1 MAYHFPDVKGLQ
13 EIGRQ
18 FGMNLTDAEAA
29 AYHAVLDE
37 KTAVLRAIEELPD
50 EKPQVRWPRTP
61 GHRPDP
67 KDNPYMAW
75 AVKTDIAGA
84 ASGKLHGKTL
94 AIKDNIF
101 VAGVPMSNGAS
112 VLDGFVPDMDA
123 TVVTRVLDAGGRI
136 LGKAACEYFCIAA
149 NSATS
154 ATGAVENP
162 RVPGHSTSGSSNGCA
177 ALVAAGEVDMAI
189 GADQG
194 GSIRMPASFCGIVGL
209 KPTYGLVPY
218 TGAVGLETSLDHL
231 GPMTRTVADC
241 ALLLEVLASD
251 DDIDG
256 RQRGWAV
263 RSPGPAYTQALGRG
277 VKGVR
282 IGVVKE
288 GFERPESEAEVDAC
302 VREALEKLQAQGAV
316 VENVSIPWH
325 TLGAQMYAPVG
336 MGGVF
341 HAWAYG
347 HGIGYGV
354 NGAYPQSFMRAFDA
368 WKQDAD
374 ALAPTVKGTI
384 LIGEVMYRQGGQL
397 YAKVRNLTRR
407 LRAEYDARL
416 AQYDVLVMPTTPMA
430 ATPLT
435 TREAPPE
442 EVMRRSW
449 ETLGNACPFDLTG
462 HPAISVCCGLTADQ
476 RPVGLMIV
484 GQHWMETK
492 VLQVAE
498 VAHMEL

>member
-29 AYHAVLDE
+29 AYHAVLNE
-37 KTAVLRAIEELPD
+37 KTSVLRLIEELPD
-50 EKPQVRWPRTP
+50 EKPQVHWPRTP

-67 KDNPYMAW
+67 ADNPYLAW
-75 AVKTDIAGA
+75 AVKTDISGA

-112 VLDGFVPDMDA
+112 VLDGFVPDVDA

-177 ALVAAGEVDMAI
+177 ALVAADEVDMAI

-218 TGAVGLETSLDHL
+218 TGAVGLETSIDHL

-241 ALLLEVLASD
+241 ALLLEVLAGD
-251 DDIDG
+251 DDVDG
-256 RQRGWAV
+256 RQRGQ
-263 RSPGPAYTQALGRG
+263 PPQAYTEALGKG
-277 VKGVR
+277 VKGMR

-288 GFERPESEAEVDAC
+288 GFERPESEAQVDAC

-325 TLGAQMYAPVG
+325 MLGAQMYAPVG

-354 NGAYPQSFMRAFDA
+354 NGAYPQSFMKAFDA

-407 LRAEYDARL
+407 LRAEYDSKLAR
-416 AQYDVLVMPTTPMA
+416 YDVLVMPTTPMA

-462 HPAISVCCGLTADQ
+462 HPAISVCCGLTEDK

-484 GQHWMETK
+484 GPHWMETK

-498 VAHMEL
+498 AAHIELA

>member
-1 MAYHFPDVKGLQ
+1 MAYHFPDAQGLRD
-13 EIGRQ
+13 IARQ
-18 FGMNLTDAEAA
+18 FGMTLTDDEAA

-37 KTAVLRAIEELPD
+37 KTATLRTIEELPD
-50 EKPQVRWPRTP
+50 EKPPVYWPRTP
-61 GHRPDP
+61 GVRPDP
-67 KDNPYMAW
+67 VDNPYKAW
-75 AVKTDIAGA
+75 YVKTDIVGA
-84 ASGKLHGKTL
+84 QQGVLQGKTL
-94 AIKDNIF
+94 AIKDNIC

-112 VLDGFVPDMDA
+112 TLEGFVPDVDA

-136 LGKAACEYFCIAA
+136 LGKAACEYFCLAA

-218 TGAVGLETSLDHL
+218 TGAIGLEYSLDHL

-241 ALLLEVLASD
+241 ALLLEVLAGD
-251 DDIDG
+251 DGMDG
-256 RQRGWAV
+256 RQRGQ
-263 RSPGPAYTQALGRG
+263 PAQAYSEALG
-277 VKGVR
+277 KGVQGLR
-282 IGVVKE
+282 IGVVNE
-288 GFERPESEAEVDAC
+288 GFERPESEAGVDAC
-302 VREALEKLQAQGAV
+302 VRAALKRLQTQGAV
-316 VENVSIPWH
+316 VESVSIPWH
-325 TLGAQMYAPVG
+325 NTGSQMYAPVG

-354 NGAYPQSFMRAFDA
+354 NSTYPLSFMKAFDG
-368 WKQDAD
+368 WKADAD
-374 ALAPTVKGTI
+374 ALAPTVKGAI
-384 LIGEVMYRQGGQL
+384 LLGEVMYRQGGQL

-407 LRAEYDARL
+407 LRTEYDARL
-416 AQYDVLVMPTTPMA
+416 ARYDVLVMPTTPMA

-462 HPAISVCCGLTADQ
+462 HPAISVCCGQTQ
-476 RPVGLMIV
+476 GRPVGLMII
-484 GQHWMETK
+484 GRHWEESK
-492 VLQVAE
+492 VLQVADA
-498 VAHMEL
+498 AHQELD

>member
-13 EIGRQ
+13 AIGRQ
-18 FGMNLTDAEAA
+18 FGMNLTDDEAA
-29 AYHAVLDE
+29 AYHAVLNE

-61 GHRPDP
+61 GVRPDP
-67 KDNPYMAW
+67 ADNPHRAW
-75 AVKTDIAGA
+75 VVKTDIAGA

-112 VLDGFVPDMDA
+112 VLDGFVPDVDA

-241 ALLLEVLASD
+241 ALLLEVLAGD
-251 DDIDG
+251 DGLDG
-256 RQRGWAV
+256 RQRGQPAQ
-263 RSPGPAYTQALGRG
+263 AYTEVLGKS
-277 VKGVR
+277 VKGLR
-282 IGVVKE
+282 IGVVNE
-288 GFERPESEAEVDAC
+288 GFERPESEAQVDAC
-302 VREALEKLQAQGAV
+302 VREALEKLQAQGAL
-316 VENVSIPWH
+316 VETVSIAWH
-325 TLGAQMYAPVG
+325 NTGSQMYAPVG

-354 NGAYPQSFMRAFDA
+354 NGTYPQSFMRAFDS
-368 WKQDAD
+368 WKRDAD
-374 ALAPTVKGTI
+374 ALAPTAKGTI

-407 LRAEYDARL
+407 LRAEYDAKL
-416 AQYDVLVMPTTPMA
+416 ARYDVLVMPTTPMA

-435 TREAPPE
+435 TREAPLQ

-462 HPAISVCCGLTADQ
+462 HPAISVCCGLTDDK

-484 GQHWMETK
+484 GQHWAEAK

-498 VAHMEL
+498 AAHQEL

>member
-13 EIGRQ
+13 EIARQ
-18 FGMNLTDAEAA
+18 FGMNLTEGEAA
-29 AYHAVLDE
+29 ACHAVLNE

-50 EKPQVRWPRTP
+50 EKPRVNWPRTP
-61 GHRPDP
+61 GYRPDADENRW
-67 KDNPYMAW
+67 KAW
-75 AVKTDIAGA
+75 VVKTDIQGA
-84 ASGKLHGKTL
+84 ASGKLQGKTL
-94 AIKDNIF
+94 AIKDNIC

-112 VLDGFVPDMDA
+112 TLEGFVPDVDA
-123 TVVTRVLDAGGRI
+123 TVIERVLDAGGRI

-154 ATGAVENP
+154 ASGAVENP
-162 RVPGHSTSGSSNGCA
+162 RAPGHSTSGSSNGCA

-218 TGAVGLETSLDHL
+218 TGAVGMEYSLDHL

-241 ALLLEVLASD
+241 ALLLEVLAGD
-251 DDIDG
+251 DGIDG
-256 RQRGWAV
+256 RQRGQPD
-263 RSPGPAYTQALGRG
+263 RPNPAYSQAIGKG
-277 VKGVR
+277 VKGLRV
-282 IGVVKE
+282 GVVRE
-288 GFERPESEAEVDAC
+288 GLARPESEAGVDAC
-302 VREALEKLQAQGAV
+302 VRAALKALQGQGAV
-316 VENVSIPWH
+316 VDEVSIPWH
-325 TLGAQMYAPVG
+325 SLGAQMYAPVG

-341 HAWAYG
+341 HTWAYG
-347 HGIGYGV
+347 HGVGYGV
-354 NGAYPQSFMRAFDA
+354 NGAYLQSFMKAFDA
-368 WKQDAD
+368 WKTDAN
-374 ALAPTVKGTI
+374 ALAPTVKATL

-407 LRAEYDARL
+407 LRAQYDAQL

-435 TREAPPE
+435 TRQAPME

-462 HPAISVCCGLTADQ
+462 HPAISVCCGQTGG

-484 GQHWMETK
+484 GRHWQESM
-492 VLQVAE
+492 VLQVADA
-498 VAHMEL
+498 VHQAWD